1 MKTKMIVI
9 DDATQKAGA
18 ILSKEYARRLVP
30 DETGGYVASIQE
42 FPGCIAEGDTAEEA
56 IRNLDA
62 AAASWVNVALS
73 NGYEIREPISFQGYS
88 GKIAL
93 RIPRGLHKQIAEL
106 AELEGSS
113 INQLLVT
120 AIAQYLGN
128 KRAFNVMSET
138 LLSEV
143 RKVMS
148 DGVVS
153 LYRNGPA
160 ALFIAFSGKGKSY
173 SSAGTVIEGQM
184 VTEKLFNLG
193 SIPANTATN
202 HLGAMQTWT

>member
-1 MKTKMIVI
+1 MRTKMIVI
-9 DDATQKAGA
+9 DDDATQKTGA

-73 NGYEIREPISFQGYS
+73 NGYEIREPISFHGYS

-113 INQLLVT
+113 INQLLVAAT
-120 AIAQYLGN
+120 AQYLGN

-138 LLSEV
+138 ILSEV

-148 DGVVS
+148 DEVVS

-160 ALFIAFSGKGKSY
+160 AILVAFSAKGKSY
-173 SSAGTVIEGQM
+173 SSVGTTIEGQF

-193 SIPANTATN
+193 SIPAITGKNQ
-202 HLGAMQTWT
+202 LGVMQS